1 MDPVSAARS
10 ANTPQTIEEGGV
22 PGGLHGPHGEPVN
35 LMPECDG
42 DVFTLLAKLD
52 VKQSQQNRK
61 ANQAS
66 ADSYAAAEDAADAK
80 RVDAMKEKAD
90 KNFAA
95 GMVAGATQMASGAA
109 SFAGGM
115 RAGSATTEVLA
126 KARSQTWEGIS
137 SFTSGAG
144 KMGETAYKKAA
155 DDADIDVTRAESE
168 GKVAKRAFDRLDKE
182 LEAAKAHEGKVMQLL
197 QEIKQAQAQCERAA
211 LMRLA

>member
-1 MDPVSAARS
+1 MDPVSAART

-80 RVDAMKEKAD
+80 RVDAMKEKATM
-90 KNFAA
+90 NFAA
-95 GMVAGATQMASGAA
+95 GM
-109 SFAGGM
+109 AGGLTQIGSGLADM
-115 RAGSATTEVLA
+115 AGGTQAAGRSEQAA
-126 KARSQTWEGIS
+126 KAVSQTSTGIS
-137 SFTSGAG
+137 NGIGGAG
-144 KMGETAYKKAA
+144 KMIEAGFKHAA
-155 DDADIDVTRAESE
+155 DDADIDATRAESE

>member
-61 ANQAS
+61 ANQTS

-80 RVDAMKEKAD
+80 RVDAMKEKAE
-90 KNFAA
+90 KNFMAGVVAGGTQVLSGVADVTGGVLAA
-95 GMVAGATQMASGAA
+95 GRSEQA
-109 SFAGGM
+109 
-115 RAGSATTEVLA
+115 A
-126 KARSQTWEGIS
+126 KAVSQTWGGIS
-137 SFTSGAG
+137 SGIGGAG
-144 KMGETAYKKAA
+144 KMIETTLRHAA